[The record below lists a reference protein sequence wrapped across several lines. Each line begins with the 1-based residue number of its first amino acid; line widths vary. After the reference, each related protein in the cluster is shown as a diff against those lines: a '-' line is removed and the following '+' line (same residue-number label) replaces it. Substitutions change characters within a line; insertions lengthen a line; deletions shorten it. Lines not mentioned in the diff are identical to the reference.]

1 MTFISEQTNQNISK
15 KFALIK
21 NNVYICNHIEFVD
34 SKEGNQFIARIPRPI
49 INGETTKGMAVS
61 NGQTAVSSEQTAVSS
76 EQMAVSKTKKSKN
89 IEYSLLQFCQTPRS
103 MSEICEHF
111 ALKDRYKAKRKYINP
126 LLGTWLQ
133 LTEPNSPN
141 SPTQKYVT
149 IKEKE

>member
-34 SKEGNQFIARIPRPI
+34 SKEGYQFIARIPRPI

-61 NGQTAVSSEQTAVSS
+61 NGQT
-76 EQMAVSKTKKSKN
+76 AVSKTKKSKN

>member
-49 INGETTKGMAVS
+49 INGETTKG
-61 NGQTAVSSEQTAVSS
+61 T
-76 EQMAVSKTKKSKN
+76 AVSKTKKSKN